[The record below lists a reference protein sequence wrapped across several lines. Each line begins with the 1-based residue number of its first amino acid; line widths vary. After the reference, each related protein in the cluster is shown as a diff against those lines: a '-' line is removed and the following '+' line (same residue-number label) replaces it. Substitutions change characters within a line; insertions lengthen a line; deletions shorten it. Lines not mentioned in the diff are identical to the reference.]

1 MNQSSPLVWFIT
13 GTSQGFGK
21 ELVHAA
27 LARGDFVIATS
38 RTPEKILADCPEGKD
53 RLLSLSLDLRD
64 PAQIHTVVQ
73 QAIHRFGRID
83 VLVNNAGYG
92 LLGAIEE
99 VSEEEVANIYEINV
113 FGLLRLTRALLP
125 YLRKQRSGH
134 IINISSIVGLVG
146 CPGGGL
152 YSSTKFAVAGLSE
165 SLAMEVEPLGIHVT
179 IVEPGPFR
187 TDFLGTSLVVTNKSI
202 PDYEKT
208 SLRTYAAENHGRQA
222 GDPSLAAKAIIQT
235 VLSEKPPLHLLLG
248 TSAYERAHKKLE
260 DLRNDFSN
268 WQKVSLS
275 CDFVVQ

>member
-1 MNQSSPLVWFIT
+1 MTQSSPLVWFIT

-113 FGLLRLTRALLP
+113 F
-125 YLRKQRSGH
+125 QD
-134 IINISSIVGLVG
+134 
-146 CPGGGL
+146 
-152 YSSTKFAVAGLSE
+152 AVSFLS
-165 SLAMEVEPLGIHVT
+165 V
-179 IVEPGPFR
+179 
-187 TDFLGTSLVVTNKSI
+187 
-202 PDYEKT
+202 
-208 SLRTYAAENHGRQA
+208 
-222 GDPSLAAKAIIQT
+222 
-235 VLSEKPPLHLLLG
+235 
-248 TSAYERAHKKLE
+248 
-260 DLRNDFSN
+260 
-268 WQKVSLS
+268 
-275 CDFVVQ
+275 